1 MNHHVFVY
9 GTLLRTEPNHR
20 KMSGARFVR
29 EARTEPAF
37 TLFDLGPFPALHEG
51 GATAVVGEVYEVS
64 DEQLGDLDRFE
75 GVPRL
80 YERVLVRLEDG
91 ETANAYV
98 QRSARHARG
107 IIASGDWRGYRKERS
122 DARESA

>member
-9 GTLLRTEPNHR
+9 GTLLRGEPNHR

-37 TLFDLGPFPALHEG
+37 TLVDLGPFPALREG
-51 GATAVVGEVYEVS
+51 GATVVVGELYEVS
-64 DEQLGDLDRFE
+64 DAKLAELDLFE

-91 ETANAYV
+91 EVVNAYV
-98 QRSARHARG
+98 QRGAFRTRDV
-107 IIASGDWRGYRKERS
+107 IASGDWHGYRKERG
-122 DARESA
+122 DAFENT